1 MPGDRQRKIPDYQ
14 VPVSQFIVS
23 DADYERA
30 IESLRQKEEGPLRAE
45 TIEEIMTDPDLAVVE
60 KYIDERIVYR
70 EDDQTLHLLFG
81 YGYQIDL
88 AQIQTPE
95 HLLHWTRQLLGKP
108 WMDNQRM
115 IAFMDRVAQIKGFR
129 IHGAS

>member
-1 MPGDRQRKIPDYQ
+1 M
-14 VPVSQFIVS
+14 SQFSVS
-23 DADYERA
+23 DADYEKA
-30 IESLRQKEEGPLRAE
+30 IEALRRKEEGPLRAE
-45 TIEEIMTDPDLAVVE
+45 TIEDIMTDADLATVE

-70 EDDQTLHLLFG
+70 EEDQTLHLLFD
-81 YGYQIDL
+81 YGYEIDL